1 MTALN
6 AALRSRQ
13 DEAATEGD
21 ATLPTPEMTLER
33 VTRDPAVI
41 FSSVFPENADVDLAR
56 AIYDAASGYV
66 QAFDHRR
73 ETLEADL
80 DSSLDVPTEKL
91 TDTYK
96 SLQQHVAAI
105 ANRAK
110 SRLDE
115 LGYVTRE
122 GAVLPPLSVTPEVA
136 GWFGE
141 LAAAARIDALFPDME
156 DEQQPQN
163 ELEL

>member
-6 AALRSRQ
+6 AALRSGQ
-13 DEAATEGD
+13 GEAATEGG
-21 ATLPTPEMTLER
+21 APPPAPGMTLEG

-41 FSSVFPENADVDLAR
+41 FRSAFPENADGDLAR
-56 AIYDAASGYV
+56 AIYAAASGYV
-66 QAFDHRR
+66 QAFDHRQ
-73 ETLEADL
+73 ETLKDDL
-80 DSSLDVPTEKL
+80 DSWLDVPTEKL
-91 TDTYK
+91 SDAYK

-105 ANRAK
+105 AGRAK
-110 SRLDE
+110 SRLDQ
-115 LGYVTRE
+115 LGYVTPE

-141 LAAAARIDALFPDME
+141 LAAAARIDALFPDMQN
-156 DEQQPQN
+156 EQQPQN